1 MSFFDNLAAGLAV
14 VSNVESFL
22 ALAIGVVI
30 GVVGGAIPGM
40 SATMAVALTL
50 PFTFAMQPITG
61 ILLLLGVYKGG
72 IFGGSIPAILI
83 KTPGTPASSA
93 TVLDGYPLAEKGE
106 AGRAL
111 SMALYASCTADL
123 ISNLALILFAG
134 WLASFALSF
143 GPPEFFTLILFSL
156 TIIAGVSGNSLLKG
170 ALSAL
175 LGLLLATIG
184 LDLVYGTNRF
194 TFGNPNMMGG
204 LNFIAVL
211 IGLFAIPE
219 ILSMVWD
226 PHGNDG
232 STRSLGRNR
241 VTLAEYFRSLKS
253 IVRGSLIGVFLGS
266 IPGIGAAPSAFLSY
280 SEARRKSP
288 NRENFGKGE
297 LEGVAASEA
306 GNNGVAGA
314 TLIPLLALGVPGDV
328 ITAII
333 IGAFMIHGLQPGP
346 MMFILNKDIIY
357 GLFMGLIVSSFFLL
371 IVGSL
376 AIRGFRF
383 VADIPR
389 GVLFPSVLILCI
401 YGVYAVN
408 NNIFDVGVMFAMGL
422 VGFVML
428 RYEIPAAPFLI
439 AFILGPLLEDN
450 FRQAMLM
457 SGSSPA
463 ILFRGPIT
471 WFFWAVTAITVFAIV
486 RAGVRATRGPVMA
499 PAASSS
505 DASAG
510 PDASVGND
518 KKGDTP

>member
-1 MSFFDNLAAGLAV
+1 MSLLDSLLAGLTLVA
-14 VSNVESFL
+14 NVESFL
-22 ALAIGVVI
+22 ALAIGVVV
-30 GVVGGAIPGM
+30 GVIGGAIPGM

-93 TVLDGYPLAEKGE
+93 TVLDGYPLAEQ
-106 AGRAL
+106 GRAGKAL
-111 SMALYASCTADL
+111 GMALWASCTADL
-123 ISNLALILFAG
+123 VSNLALILFAG

-156 TIIAGVSGNSLLKG
+156 TIIAGVSGDSLLRG

-175 LGLLLATIG
+175 LGLLLATVG

-194 TFGNPNMMGG
+194 TFGDPNLMGG

-219 ILSMVWD
+219 IISMVWN
-226 PHGNDG
+226 PRGHEGQ
-232 STRSLGRNR
+232 TRALGRDW
-241 VTLAEYFRSLKS
+241 VTFREYRNSFKS
-253 IVRGSLIGVFLGS
+253 ILRGSFIGVFLGS

-288 NRENFGKGE
+288 NKANFGKGE
-297 LEGVAASEA
+297 LEGVAAAEA

-333 IGAFMIHGLQPGP
+333 MGAFMIHGLQPGP
-346 MMFILNKDIIY
+346 MMFILNTDVIY
-357 GLFMGLIVSSFFLL
+357 GLFIGLIVSSAFLFL
-371 IVGSL
+371 VGSV

-389 GVLFPSVLILCI
+389 GVLFPAVMVLCI
-401 YGVYAVN
+401 YGVFAVN
-408 NNIFDVGVMFAMGL
+408 NNLFDVGVMFAMGW
-422 VGFVML
+422 VGFFML
-428 RYEIPAAPFLI
+428 RFRIPAAPFLI

-457 SGSSPA
+457 SGSSPT

-471 WFFWAVTAITVFAIV
+471 WVFWTLTAITVFAIA
-486 RAGVRATRGPVMA
+486 RAGAKAARR
-499 PAASSS
+499 PAA
-505 DASAG
+505 
-510 PDASVGND
+510 
-518 KKGDTP
+518 

>member
-1 MSFFDNLAAGLAV
+1 MSFLDSLFAGLQLV
-14 VSNVESFL
+14 GNVEAFL
-22 ALAIGVVI
+22 ALGLGVAIGVI
-30 GVVGGAIPGM
+30 GGAIPGM

-50 PFTFAMQPITG
+50 PFTFSMSPITG

-93 TVLDGYPLAEKGE
+93 TVLDGYPMAEKGQ
-106 AGRAL
+106 AGKAL
-111 SMALYASCTADL
+111 GMALWASCTADL
-123 ISNLALILFAG
+123 ISNLALIFFAG
-134 WLASFALSF
+134 FLASFALSF

-156 TIIAGVSGNSLLKG
+156 TIIAGVSGDSLLRG
-170 ALSAL
+170 GLSAM

-219 ILSMVWD
+219 ILSMVWN
-226 PHGNDG
+226 PSSHDG
-232 STRSLGRNR
+232 VARSLGKNK
-241 VTLAEYFRSLKS
+241 VTFQEYKNSFKS
-253 IVRGSLIGVFLGS
+253 IVRGSFIGVFLGS

-288 NRENFGKGE
+288 NKENFGKGE
-297 LEGVAASEA
+297 IEGVAASEA

-333 IGAFMIHGLQPGP
+333 MGAFMIHGLQPGP
-346 MMFILNKDIIY
+346 MMFILNVDVIY
-357 GLFMGLIVSSFFLL
+357 GLFIGLIVSSVFLFF
-371 IVGSL
+371 IGSV
-376 AIRGFRF
+376 AIRGFKY

-389 GVLFPSVLILCI
+389 GVLFPAVLVLCV
-401 YGVYAVN
+401 YGVFAVN
-408 NNIFDVGVMFAMGL
+408 NNIFDVGVMFAMGA

-428 RYEIPAAPFLI
+428 RYKVPAAPFLI

-450 FRQAMLM
+450 FRQSMLM
-457 SGSSPA
+457 SGSSGWV
-463 ILFRGPIT
+463 LFRGPIT
-471 WFFWAVTAITVFAIV
+471 WFFWTLTAITVFAIV
-486 RAGVRATRGPVMA
+486 RAGIRATRQQDVVQ
-499 PAASSS
+499 SS
-505 DASAG
+505 
-510 PDASVGND
+510 ND
-518 KKGDTP
+518 P

>member
-1 MSFFDNLAAGLAV
+1 MSFADSILAGLSLV
-14 VSNVESFL
+14 GNFESFF
-22 ALAIGVVI
+22 ALFCGIVI
-30 GVVGGAIPGM
+30 GVIGGAIPGM

-50 PFTFAMQPITG
+50 PFTFALQPITG

-93 TVLDGYPLAEKGE
+93 TILDGYPMAEKGE

-111 SMALYASCTADL
+111 GMALWASCTADV

-143 GPPEFFTLILFSL
+143 GPPEFFALILFSL
-156 TIIAGVSGNSLLKG
+156 TIIAGVSGDSLLRG

-184 LDLVYGTNRF
+184 LDLIYGTNRF

-219 ILSMVWD
+219 IIAMAWNPTAHV
-226 PHGNDG
+226 GKA
-232 STRSLGRNR
+232 RSLGKNWVSFADYRR
-241 VTLAEYFRSLKS
+241 CFKS
-253 IVRGSLIGVFLGS
+253 IVRGSMIGVFLGS

-288 NRENFGKGE
+288 HKENFGKGE
-297 LEGVAASEA
+297 IEGVAASEA

-346 MMFILNKDIIY
+346 MMFILNVDIIY
-357 GLFMGLIVSSFFLL
+357 GLFIGLIVSSVFLFF
-371 IVGSL
+371 VGTV
-376 AIRGFRF
+376 AIRGFKY
-383 VADIPR
+383 VADVPKRI
-389 GVLFPSVLILCI
+389 LIPSVLVLCI
-401 YGVYAVN
+401 YGVFAVN
-408 NNIFDVGVMFAMGL
+408 NNLFDVGVMFAMGW
-422 VGFVML
+422 VGFAMM
-428 RYEIPAAPFLI
+428 RYRVPAAPFLI

-450 FRQAMLM
+450 FRQSMLM
-457 SGSSPA
+457 SGSNPS

-471 WFFWAVTAITVFAIV
+471 WFFWLLTIVTVIAISRTTLKN
-486 RAGVRATRGPVMA
+486 RAALR
-499 PAASSS
+499 S
-505 DASAG
+505 
-510 PDASVGND
+510 
-518 KKGDTP
+518 

>member
-1 MSFFDNLAAGLAV
+1 MSLIDSILAGFSLVGNFESFF
-14 VSNVESFL
+14 
-22 ALAIGVVI
+22 ALFIGVAIGTI
-30 GVVGGAIPGM
+30 AGAIPGM

-50 PFTFAMQPITG
+50 PFTFSMQPIIA

-72 IFGGSIPAILI
+72 IFGGCIPAILI

-93 TVLDGYPLAEKGE
+93 TVLDGYPLAEKGQ
-106 AGRAL
+106 AGKAL
-111 SMALYASCTADL
+111 GMALWASCTADL
-123 ISNLALILFAG
+123 ISNLSLILFAG
-134 WLASFALSF
+134 WLASFALNF
-143 GPPEFFTLILFSL
+143 GPPEFFTLMLFSL
-156 TIIAGVSGNSLLKG
+156 TIIAGVSGKSLLRG
-170 ALSAL
+170 ALSAM

-184 LDLVYGTNRF
+184 LDLIYGTNRF
-194 TFGNPNMMGG
+194 TLGNPNMMGG

-219 ILSMVWD
+219 VLSIVWD
-226 PHGNDG
+226 PKPHKGQ
-232 STRSLGRNR
+232 TRSLGDNS
-241 VTLAEYFRSLKS
+241 VTFSEYKKSFKS
-253 IVRGSLIGVFLGS
+253 IVRGSFIGVFLGS

-333 IGAFMIHGLQPGP
+333 IGAFMVHGLQPGP
-346 MMFILNKDIIY
+346 MMFVMNVDIIY
-357 GLFMGLIVSSFFLL
+357 GLFIGLIVSSVFLF
-371 IVGSL
+371 IIGSV
-376 AIRGFRF
+376 AIRGFKY

-389 GVLFPSVLILCI
+389 GVLFPGVLILCV
-401 YGVYAVN
+401 YGVFAVN
-408 NNIFDVGVMFAMGL
+408 NNIFDVGVMFVMGW

-428 RYEIPAAPFLI
+428 RNDIPAAPFLI

-471 WFFWAVTAITVFAIV
+471 WFFWGPIFITVIAII
-486 RAGVRATRGPVMA
+486 RAGVQ
-499 PAASSS
+499 AAK
-505 DASAG
+505 
-510 PDASVGND
+510 NL
-518 KKGDTP
+518 KKRR

>member
-1 MSFFDNLAAGLAV
+1 MSFIDSLMAGLSLVA
-14 VSNVESFL
+14 NLESFL
-22 ALAIGVVI
+22 ALAGGVTI

-72 IFGGSIPAILI
+72 IFGGCIPAILI

-93 TVLDGYPLAEKGE
+93 TILDGYPMAEKGE

-111 SMALYASCTADL
+111 GMALWASCTADL
-123 ISNLALILFAG
+123 ISNLALIVFAG

-156 TIIAGVSGNSLLKG
+156 TIIAGVSGDSLLRG

-175 LGLLLATIG
+175 LGLLLATVG

-194 TFGNPNMMGG
+194 TFGDPNMMGG

-219 ILSMVWD
+219 VLAMVWH
-226 PHGNDG
+226 PTAHLGKA
-232 STRSLGRNR
+232 RSLGNNW
-241 VTLAEYFRSLKS
+241 VSWADYKKSFRS

-280 SEARRKSP
+280 SEARRKSKDKA
-288 NRENFGKGE
+288 NFGKGE
-297 LEGVAASEA
+297 VEGVAASEA

-346 MMFILNKDIIY
+346 MMFILNVDLIY
-357 GLFMGLIVSSFFLL
+357 GLFIGLIVSSICLFF
-371 IVGSL
+371 IGSV
-376 AIRGFRF
+376 AIKGFKY
-383 VADIPR
+383 VADIPKR
-389 GVLFPSVLILCI
+389 LLIPGVLVLCI
-401 YGVYAVN
+401 YGVFAVN
-408 NNIFDVGVMFAMGL
+408 NNIFDVGVMFAMGW
-422 VGFVML
+422 VGYAMMCW
-428 RYEIPAAPFLI
+428 RIPAAPFLI

-457 SGSSPA
+457 SGSDWK

-471 WFFWAVTAITVFAIV
+471 WFFWTVTAITIFAII
-486 RAGVRATRGPVMA
+486 RMGVNATREA
-499 PAASSS
+499 RAARKGG
-505 DASAG
+505 AG
-510 PDASVGND
+510 
-518 KKGDTP
+518 

>member
-1 MSFFDNLAAGLAV
+1 MSFLDSIAAGLALV
-14 VSNVESFL
+14 ANLESLL
-22 ALAIGVVI
+22 ALATGVCVGVVA
-30 GVVGGAIPGM
+30 GAIPGL

-50 PFTFAMQPITG
+50 PFTFSMSPITG

-93 TVLDGYPLAEKGE
+93 TVLDGHPLAEKGE

-111 SMALYASCTADL
+111 GMALYASCTADL
-123 ISNLALILFAG
+123 ISNLSLILFAG
-134 WLASFALSF
+134 WLASFALNF

-156 TIIAGVSGNSLLKG
+156 TIIAGVSGPSLLRG
-170 ALSAL
+170 ALSAV
-175 LGLLLATIG
+175 LGLLLATVG

-194 TFGNPNMMGG
+194 NFNDPNLMGG

-219 ILSMVWD
+219 ILTMVWD
-226 PHGNDG
+226 PHGAGG
-232 STRSLGRNR
+232 STRQLGNNK
-241 VTLAEYFRSLKS
+241 VTFAEYRSSFKS
-253 IVRGSLIGVFLGS
+253 IVRGSFIGVFLGS

-288 NRENFGKGE
+288 NRSNFGKGE
-297 LEGVAASEA
+297 IEGVAAAEA

-346 MMFILNKDIIY
+346 MMFVTNGDLVY
-357 GLFMGLIVSSFFLL
+357 GLFMGLIVSSIILFF
-371 IVGSL
+371 VGSA
-376 AIRGFRF
+376 AIRAFRF

-389 GVLFPSVLILCI
+389 GILFPGVLILCV
-401 YGVYAVN
+401 YGCFAVN
-408 NNIFDVGVMFAMGL
+408 NSVFDVGVMFAMGGL
-422 VGFVML
+422 GFLML
-428 RYEIPAAPFLI
+428 RLDIPAAPFLI

-450 FRQAMLM
+450 FRQSMLM
-457 SGSSPA
+457 SGSSVSV
-463 ILFRGPIT
+463 LFRGPIT
-471 WFFWAVTAITVFAIV
+471 WFFWTVSLITIGAIV
-486 RAGVRATRGPVMA
+486 R
-499 PAASSS
+499 SSLRS
-505 DASAG
+505 SKAR
-510 PDASVGND
+510 V
-518 KKGDTP
+518 

>member
-1 MSFFDNLAAGLAV
+1 MSFFDNIMTGLAV
-14 VSNVESFL
+14 VSNFEAIL
-22 ALAIGVVI
+22 ALIVGVAIGTVA
-30 GVVGGAIPGM
+30 GAIPGL

-50 PFTFAMQPITG
+50 PFTFAMQPVTG

-93 TVLDGYPLAEKGE
+93 TVLDGYPMAEKGE

-111 SMALYASCTADL
+111 TMALYASCTADL
-123 ISNLALILFAG
+123 FSNLALILFAG

-156 TIIAGVSGNSLLKG
+156 TIIAGVSGDSLLKG
-170 ALSAL
+170 MISAV
-175 LGLLLATIG
+175 LGLLLATVG

-194 TFGNPNMMGG
+194 NFNDPNLMGG

-219 ILSMVWD
+219 ILAMVWS
-226 PHGNDG
+226 PHGHDG
-232 STRSLGRNR
+232 KVRGLGRHG
-241 VTLAEYFRSLKS
+241 VSFAEYRRCFKT
-253 IVRGSLIGVFLGS
+253 IARGSAIGAFLGS

-280 SEARRKSP
+280 SEARRTSP
-288 NRENFGKGE
+288 NRDNFGKGE
-297 LEGVAASEA
+297 IEGVAASEA

-314 TLIPLLALGVPGDV
+314 TLIPLLALGIPGDV

-346 MMFILNKDIIY
+346 MMFVMNVDLIY
-357 GLFMGLIVSSFFLL
+357 GLFVGLIVSSVALFF
-371 IVGSL
+371 IGGA
-376 AIRGFRF
+376 AIRVFRY

-389 GVLFPSVLILCI
+389 GILFPLVMVLCV
-401 YGVYAVN
+401 YGCYAVN
-408 NNIFDVGVMFAMGL
+408 NNVFDVGVMFAVGWL
-422 VGFVML
+422 GFVML
-428 RYEIPAAPFLI
+428 RYGVPAAPFLI

-457 SGSSPA
+457 SGGSPE

-471 WFFWAVTAITVFAIV
+471 WVFWSLTAITVFAIV
-486 RAGVRATRGPVMA
+486 HTGMRAAKA
-499 PAASSS
+499 LKHSAA
-505 DASAG
+505 
-510 PDASVGND
+510 NEE
-518 KKGDTP
+518 

>member
-1 MSFFDNLAAGLAV
+1 MSLLDNLAAGLGLVA
-14 VSNVESFL
+14 NLDAML
-22 ALAIGVVI
+22 ALAGGVAIGVVA
-30 GVVGGAIPGM
+30 GAIPGL

-93 TVLDGYPLAEKGE
+93 TILDGYPMAEKGE

-111 SMALYASCTADL
+111 GMALWASCTADL

-156 TIIAGVSGNSLLKG
+156 TIIAGVSGDSLLRG
-170 ALSAL
+170 ALSAM
-175 LGLLLATIG
+175 LGLLLATVG

-194 TFGNPNMMGG
+194 TFGDPNLMGG

-219 ILSMVWD
+219 ILAMAWH
-226 PHGNDG
+226 PTGH
-232 STRSLGRNR
+232 LGKARTLGANR
-241 VTLAEYFRSLKS
+241 MTFADYRRCLPS
-253 IVRGSLIGVFLGS
+253 ILRGSAIGVILGS

-280 SEARRKSP
+280 SEARRTSP
-288 NRENFGKGE
+288 RRENFGKGE
-297 LEGVAASEA
+297 IEGVAAAEA

-346 MMFILNKDIIY
+346 MMFIMNANIIY
-357 GLFMGLIVSSFFLL
+357 GLFMGLIVSSVFLFV
-371 IVGSL
+371 IGSA
-376 AIRGFRF
+376 AIRGFRY

-389 GVLFPSVLILCI
+389 RVLLPAVLVLCVFGVF
-401 YGVYAVN
+401 AVN
-408 NNIFDVGVMFAMGL
+408 NTIFDVGVMFAMGW
-422 VGFVML
+422 VGFAMMRLGV
-428 RYEIPAAPFLI
+428 PAAPFLI

-450 FRQAMLM
+450 FRQSMLM
-457 SGSSPA
+457 SGGDA
-463 ILFRGPIT
+463 AVLVRGPIT
-471 WFFWAVTAITVFAIV
+471 WAFWAATAVTVGAIV
-486 RAGVRATRGPVMA
+486 RSGLRARRA
-499 PAASSS
+499 PAA
-505 DASAG
+505 ARGA
-510 PDASVGND
+510 A
-518 KKGDTP
+518 

>member
-1 MSFFDNLAAGLAV
+1 MSFLDHAPAA
-14 VSNVESFL
+14 F
-22 ALAIGVVI
+22 ALVATWSSVLLLFIGI
-30 GVVGGAIPGM
+30 TVGTIAGAIPGM

-50 PFTFAMQPITG
+50 PFTFALSPIEG

-93 TVLDGYPLAEKGE
+93 TVLDGYPMAEKGE

-123 ISNLALILFAG
+123 ISNLSLILFAG
-134 WLASFALSF
+134 WLASLALSF

-156 TIIAGVSGNSLLKG
+156 TIIAGVSGSNLLKG
-170 ALSAL
+170 MISAF
-175 LGLLLATIG
+175 LGLLLATVG

-194 TFGNPNMMGG
+194 VFGEPNLMGG

-219 ILSMVWD
+219 IIAFVRD
-226 PHGNDG
+226 PEEREGDVRG
-232 STRSLGRNR
+232 LGRKGATWADYR
-241 VTLAEYFRSLKS
+241 RCFKS
-253 IVRGSLIGVFLGS
+253 IVRGGLLGSFLGA
-266 IPGIGAAPSAFLSY
+266 IPGIGAAPAAFLSY
-280 SEARRKSP
+280 SEARRTSKHP
-288 NRENFGKGE
+288 ERFGKGE
-297 LEGVAASEA
+297 IEGVAASEA

-346 MMFILNKDIIY
+346 LMFATNGPIVY
-357 GLFMGLIVSSFFLL
+357 ALFIGLILSSVFLL
-371 IVGSL
+371 IVGSA
-376 AIRGFRF
+376 AIRLFRF
-383 VADIPR
+383 IADVPKAL
-389 GVLFPSVLILCI
+389 LFPAVLVLCV

-408 NNIFDVGVMFAMGL
+408 NSTFDVGVMFVMGWI
-422 VGFVML
+422 GYAML
-428 RYEIPAAPFLI
+428 RLDVPPAPFLI

-457 SGSSPA
+457 SGSSPG
-463 ILFRGPIT
+463 ILFRSPIT
-471 WFFWAVTAITVFAIV
+471 WFFWAATLVTVAALV
-486 RAGVRATRGPVMA
+486 RAALRARRERRARP
-499 PAASSS
+499 S
-505 DASAG
+505 
-510 PDASVGND
+510 
-518 KKGDTP
+518 

>member
-1 MSFFDNLAAGLAV
+1 MSFIDNLQAGLSV
-14 VSNVESFL
+14 ISNVESFA
-22 ALAIGVVI
+22 ALAGGIVI
-30 GVVGGAIPGM
+30 GVIGGAIPGM

-93 TVLDGYPLAEKGE
+93 TVLDGYPLAEKGQ
-106 AGRAL
+106 AGKAL
-111 SMALYASCTADL
+111 GMALWASCTADL
-123 ISNLALILFAG
+123 ISNLALIFFAG

-156 TIIAGVSGNSLLKG
+156 TIIAGVSGNSLLRG
-170 ALSAL
+170 ALSAIL
-175 LGLLLATIG
+175 CLLLATIG

-194 TFGNPNMMGG
+194 TFENPNMMGG

-219 ILSMVWD
+219 ILAMVWN
-226 PHGNDG
+226 PKTNEG
-232 STRSLGRNR
+232 TARQLGDNW
-241 VTLAEYFRSLKS
+241 VTFKEYKKCFKS
-253 IVRGSLIGVFLGS
+253 IARGSFIGGFMGS

-280 SEARRKSP
+280 SEARRRSP
-288 NRENFGKGE
+288 NKDNFGKGE
-297 LEGVAASEA
+297 IEGVAASEA

-346 MMFILNKDIIY
+346 MMFVLNVDIIY
-357 GLFMGLIVSSFFLL
+357 GLFMGLIVSSAFLFL
-371 IVGSL
+371 FGSV
-376 AIRGFRF
+376 AIRGFKF
-383 VADIPR
+383 VADVPR
-389 GVLFPSVLILCI
+389 GVLFPAVLVLCV
-401 YGVYAVN
+401 YGVFAVN
-408 NNIFDVGVMFAMGL
+408 NNIFDVGVMFAMGC
-422 VGFVML
+422 VGYIMM
-428 RYEIPAAPFLI
+428 RNDIPAAPFLI
-439 AFILGPLLEDN
+439 AFIIGPLLEDN

-471 WFFWAVTAITVFAIV
+471 WFFWALTMITVVAII
-486 RAGVRATRGPVMA
+486 RAGMKAAKNAT
-499 PAASSS
+499 
-505 DASAG
+505 
-510 PDASVGND
+510 N
-518 KKGDTP
+518 

>member
-1 MSFFDNLAAGLAV
+1 MSFIDSLFAGLQLV
-14 VSNVESFL
+14 GNVEAFL
-22 ALAIGVVI
+22 ALGLGVAIGVI
-30 GVVGGAIPGM
+30 GGAIPGM

-50 PFTFAMQPITG
+50 PFTFSMTPITG

-93 TVLDGYPLAEKGE
+93 TVLDGYPMAEKGQ
-106 AGRAL
+106 AGKAL
-111 SMALYASCTADL
+111 GMALWASCTADL
-123 ISNLALILFAG
+123 ISNLALIFFAG
-134 WLASFALSF
+134 FLASFALSF

-156 TIIAGVSGNSLLKG
+156 TIIAGVSGESLLRG
-170 ALSAL
+170 GLSAM

-219 ILSMVWD
+219 ILSMVWN
-226 PHGNDG
+226 PSSHDG
-232 STRSLGRNR
+232 VARSLGKNW
-241 VTLAEYFRSLKS
+241 VTFEEYKKSFKS
-253 IVRGSLIGVFLGS
+253 IVRGSFIGVFLGS
-266 IPGIGAAPSAFLSY
+266 IPGIGAAPAAFLSY

-288 NRENFGKGE
+288 NKENFGKGE
-297 LEGVAASEA
+297 IEGVAASEA

-333 IGAFMIHGLQPGP
+333 MGAFMIHGLQPGP
-346 MMFILNKDIIY
+346 MMFILNVDIIY
-357 GLFMGLIVSSFFLL
+357 GLFIGLIVSSVFLFF
-371 IVGSL
+371 IGSV
-376 AIRGFRF
+376 AIRGFKY

-389 GVLFPSVLILCI
+389 GVLFPSVLILCV
-401 YGVYAVN
+401 YGVFAVN
-408 NNIFDVGVMFAMGL
+408 NNIFDVGVMFAMGA

-428 RYEIPAAPFLI
+428 RYKVPAAPFLI

-450 FRQAMLM
+450 FRQSMLM
-457 SGSSPA
+457 SGSSGWV
-463 ILFRGPIT
+463 LFRGPIT
-471 WFFWAVTAITVFAIV
+471 WFFWTLTVITVFAIV
-486 RAGVRATRGPVMA
+486 RAGIKATRQP
-499 PAASSS
+499 
-505 DASAG
+505 
-510 PDASVGND
+510 SVP
-518 KKGDTP
+518 TA

>member
-1 MSFFDNLAAGLAV
+1 MSSVDSLLAGLQLVGNFEA
-14 VSNVESFL
+14 FL
-22 ALAIGVVI
+22 ALGLGVAIGVI
-30 GVVGGAIPGM
+30 GGAIPGM

-50 PFTFAMQPITG
+50 PFTFSMTPITG

-93 TVLDGYPLAEKGE
+93 TVLDGYPMAEKGQ
-106 AGRAL
+106 AGKAL
-111 SMALYASCTADL
+111 GMALWASCTADL
-123 ISNLALILFAG
+123 ISNLALIFFAG
-134 WLASFALSF
+134 FLASFALSF

-156 TIIAGVSGNSLLKG
+156 TIIAGVSGESLLRG
-170 ALSAL
+170 GLSAM

-184 LDLVYGTNRF
+184 LDLIYGTNRF

-219 ILSMVWD
+219 ILSMVWN
-226 PHGNDG
+226 PSSHDG
-232 STRSLGRNR
+232 VARSLGKDR
-241 VTLAEYFRSLKS
+241 VTFQEYKQSFKS
-253 IVRGSLIGVFLGS
+253 IVRGSFIGVFLGS

-288 NRENFGKGE
+288 NKKNFGKGE
-297 LEGVAASEA
+297 IEGVAASEA

-333 IGAFMIHGLQPGP
+333 MGAFMIHGLQPGP
-346 MMFILNKDIIY
+346 MMFILNVDIIY
-357 GLFMGLIVSSFFLL
+357 GLFIGLIVSSVFLFF
-371 IVGSL
+371 IGSV
-376 AIRGFRF
+376 AIRGFKY

-389 GVLFPSVLILCI
+389 GVLFPAVLILCI
-401 YGVYAVN
+401 YGVFAVN
-408 NNIFDVGVMFAMGL
+408 NNIFDVGVMFAMGG

-428 RYEIPAAPFLI
+428 RYKVPAAPFLI

-457 SGSSPA
+457 SGSSGWV
-463 ILFRGPIT
+463 LFRGPIT
-471 WFFWAVTAITVFAIV
+471 WFFWTLTAITVFAIV
-486 RAGVRATRGPVMA
+486 RAGIRATRHQVVA
-499 PAASSS
+499 QTRNES
-505 DASAG
+505 
-510 PDASVGND
+510 
-518 KKGDTP
+518 